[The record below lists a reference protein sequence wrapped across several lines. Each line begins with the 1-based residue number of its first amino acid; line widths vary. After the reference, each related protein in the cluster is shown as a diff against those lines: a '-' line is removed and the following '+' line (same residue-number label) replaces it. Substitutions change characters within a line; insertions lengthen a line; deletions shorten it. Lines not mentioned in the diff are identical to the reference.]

1 MANLWLN
8 KNLFWTLYSSTAMAD
23 RRLQVF
29 YTVAKQLSFTKAA
42 ELLYMTQPAV
52 TFQVK
57 QLEEHF
63 NTRLFERSHG
73 RISLTPAGE
82 LVMGYADRILSLSAE
97 MDARVGEM
105 TGQVTGPLMIGASTT
120 IAEYQLP
127 RILGEFK
134 ARHPEVQA
142 RLTVANSETIEGK
155 IADHTLDVGLI
166 ESQSHH
172 PNLSNHVC
180 CDDELVMICAPNHSL
195 ASKTTVDAKQLA
207 EQPYVSREQGSGTRE
222 VIDQYFLDHGI
233 NPDDLH
239 IEMELG
245 SREAIK
251 GAVEAGLG
259 IAILSASTIV
269 KEIKLGDLVA
279 VRLDPPLFR
288 PLSLV
293 YAPEKFRSKLL
304 DAFITFVEAKFAQ
317 CITDVVPIRGAQGKA
332 KVRA

>member
-1 MANLWLN
+1 
-8 KNLFWTLYSSTAMAD
+8 MAD

-42 ELLYMTQPAV
+42 ETLYMTQPAV

-82 LVMGYADRILSLSAE
+82 LVMGYADRILSLAVE

-105 TGQVTGPLMIGASTT
+105 TGQVAGPIMIGASTT

-134 ARHPEVQA
+134 QRFPQVHA

-155 IADHTLDVGLI
+155 VADHTLDVGLI
-166 ESQSHH
+166 ESPSHN
-172 PNLSNHVC
+172 PSLSTHVC
-180 CDDELVMICAPNHSL
+180 CEDELVMICVPNHAL
-195 ASKTTVDAKQLA
+195 TSKCVVTPKQLA

-222 VIDQYFLDHGI
+222 VIDQYFRDNGI
-233 NPDDLH
+233 NPDDLN

-259 IAILSASTIV
+259 IAILSASTIT
-269 KEIKLGDLVA
+269 KEIKLGDLA
-279 VRLDPPLFR
+279 AIRLDPPLFR
-288 PLSLV
+288 ELSLV

-304 DAFITFVEAKFAQ
+304 DAFIALVETKFAH
-317 CITDVVPIRGAQGKA
+317 CNTEMMPLRRTAPKTKA
-332 KVRA
+332 RT

>member
-1 MANLWLN
+1 
-8 KNLFWTLYSSTAMAD
+8 MAD

-42 ELLYMTQPAV
+42 DILYMTQPAV

-73 RISLTPAGE
+73 KISLTPAGD
-82 LVMGYADRILSLSAE
+82 LVLGYAERILALSGE
-97 MDARVGEM
+97 MEARVGEL

-134 ARHPEVQA
+134 ERFPQVQA
-142 RLTVANSETIEGK
+142 RLTVANSETVAAK
-155 IADHTLDVGLI
+155 VADHSLDVGLI
-166 ESQSHH
+166 EAPSHNPH
-172 PNLSNHVC
+172 LTTLAC
-180 CDDELVMICAPNHSL
+180 CEDELVMICAPNNAL
-195 ASKTTVDAKQLA
+195 ASRTSVNARDIAD
-207 EQPYVSREQGSGTRE
+207 QPYVSREHGSGTRE
-222 VIDQYFLDHGI
+222 VVDDFFKSNGV

-259 IAILSASTIV
+259 VAIMSASTV
-269 KEIKLGDLVA
+269 TKEILLGTLVA
-279 VRLDPPLFR
+279 VPLNPRLTR
-288 PLSLV
+288 QLSMV

-304 DAFITFVEAKFAQ
+304 DAFISFVENKFQQ
-317 CITDVVPIRGAQGKA
+317 CSIDVIPLKRPVKGRG
-332 KVRA
+332 R